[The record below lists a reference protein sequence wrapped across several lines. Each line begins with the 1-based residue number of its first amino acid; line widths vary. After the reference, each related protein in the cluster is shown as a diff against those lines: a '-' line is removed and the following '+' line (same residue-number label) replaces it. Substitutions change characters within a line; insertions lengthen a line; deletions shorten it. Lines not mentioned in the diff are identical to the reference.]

1 MNIAT
6 ESDGE
11 SRTQVL
17 WSHTADDGHNVGLIP
32 GEVVYGHFDVQ
43 LKNEVIVK
51 YYGLKKRDRSHL
63 ELWSQPIAETAPV
76 QYDALVNIL
85 DLNFLIPHKIATKD
99 SFSTI
104 VGYGFDTF
112 SQESKWYF
120 CNWDQNYSHRNLTT
134 FSDTAVPPAQA
145 LLSVSVSNDQSHIV
159 RIFYGAQYPMSNKL
173 RIDVLDLMRALFTGN
188 ISFKGNKP
196 TLSQR
201 FIIKCPARLES
212 DYLLWFSAD
221 VNGDGIPDLV
231 AYTSDKSNIEVSVIV
246 FPGEKPTGG
255 AASTLRFGEPVVS
268 PITVPSEIGYL
279 VIAEFMK
286 PMYTAR
292 SSYAYPSSRNHKL
305 SAGEDAMVTRDSS
318 TDAAIMAFFD
328 NYGVV
333 GARLVAPVAPGSLRY
348 ELKGQNPAIP
358 GQRAVFVGER
368 PADWMGLDKKRQVMG
383 IVSL

>member
-1 MNIAT
+1 
-6 ESDGE
+6 
-11 SRTQVL
+11 
-17 WSHTADDGHNVGLIP
+17 HTVDDGHNVGLTP
-32 GEVVYGHFDVQ
+32 GEVVYGHFDIQ
-43 LKNEVIVK
+43 SKNEVIVN
-51 YYGLKKRDRSHL
+51 YYGSKKRDRSHL
-63 ELWSQPIAETAPV
+63 ELWSQPTTETAPV
-76 QYDALVNIL
+76 QYDALVNISG
-85 DLNFLIPHKIATKD
+85 LNFLIAHKIATKD

-145 LLSVSVSNDQSHIV
+145 LLSVSVSNNQSHIV
-159 RIFYGAQYPMSNKL
+159 RLFYDAQYPMSNKL
-173 RIDVLDLMRALFTGN
+173 RIDVLDPMRDSVT
-188 ISFKGNKP
+188 GNKP
-196 TLSQR
+196 TSSQR
-201 FIIKCPARLES
+201 FTIKWPARLES
-212 DYLLWFSAD
+212 EYLLWLSAD

-255 AASTLRFGEPVVS
+255 AASSLRLGEPVVS

-279 VIAEFMK
+279 VTAEFMK

-318 TDAAIMAFFD
+318 TNAAIMALFD

-333 GARLVAPVAPGSLRY
+333 SARLVAPVAPGSLRY
-348 ELKGQNPAIP
+348 ELKGQNPAIG

-368 PADWMGLDKKRQVMG
+368 PADWMGLDKKRQIMG